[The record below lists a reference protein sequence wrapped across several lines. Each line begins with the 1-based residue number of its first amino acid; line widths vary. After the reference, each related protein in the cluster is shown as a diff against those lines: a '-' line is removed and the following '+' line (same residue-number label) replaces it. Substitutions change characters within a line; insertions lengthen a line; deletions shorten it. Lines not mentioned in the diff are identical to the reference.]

1 MFVMNKNSQD
11 EKRKDYFKIFFVTPM
26 IGLVILICFLIFNQI
41 SLTQKLS
48 TEQVITENN
57 IHAMERILKSDLEF
71 VLSQEMK
78 FDSYF
83 DTVEDSIKSGRLSST
98 IFKDGKET
106 LCQEQLTLLKLKK
119 FEKIM
124 KNKKTQSDIMKIK

>member
-1 MFVMNKNSQD
+1 MTKNSQD

-26 IGLVILICFLIFNQI
+26 IGLAILICFLIFNQI
-41 SLTQKLS
+41 SSTQKLS

-57 IHAMERILKSDLEF
+57 IHAMERILESDNEF
-71 VLSQEMK
+71 IPSQEMK

-83 DTVEDSIKSGRLSST
+83 DNVEDSIKSGRLSST

-106 LCQEQLTLLKLKK
+106 LYQEKLTLLKLKK

-124 KNKKTQSDIMKIK
+124 NNKKTQSDVMKIK

>member
-1 MFVMNKNSQD
+1 MNKNSQD
-11 EKRKDYFKIFFVTPM
+11 NQRKDLFKIFFVTPM
-26 IGLVILICFLIFNQI
+26 IGLVILIAFLIANQL

-57 IHAMERILKSDLEF
+57 IYEMERILESDEEF
-71 VLSQEMK
+71 TSTQEGK

-83 DTVEDSIKSGRLSST
+83 KTVEDSIKSGRLSST

-106 LCQEQLTLLKLKK
+106 LYQEQLTLLKLKK
-119 FEKIM
+119 FEKTM
-124 KNKKTQSDIMKIK
+124 QNKKTQSDVMKIK

>member
-1 MFVMNKNSQD
+1 
-11 EKRKDYFKIFFVTPM
+11 M
-26 IGLVILICFLIFNQI
+26 IGLVILIAFLIANQL

-57 IHAMERILKSDLEF
+57 IYAMERILESDEEF
-71 VLSQEMK
+71 TSTQEGK

-83 DTVEDSIKSGRLSST
+83 KTVEDSIKSGRLSST

-106 LCQEQLTLLKLKK
+106 LYQEQLTLLKLKK
-119 FEKIM
+119 FEKTM
-124 KNKKTQSDIMKIK
+124 QNKKTQSDVMKIK

>member
-1 MFVMNKNSQD
+1 MNNNSQD
-11 EKRKDYFKIFFVTPM
+11 NQEKKDLFKIFFVTPM
-26 IGLVILICFLIFNQI
+26 IGLAILIVFLIFNQL

-57 IHAMERILKSDLEF
+57 IFAMERILESDEEF
-71 VLSQEMK
+71 TSTQEGK

-83 DTVEDSIKSGRLSST
+83 KTVEDSIKFGNLSST

-106 LCQEQLTLLKLKK
+106 LYQEQLTLLKLKK

-124 KNKKTQSDIMKIK
+124 QNKKTQSDVMKIN

>member
-1 MFVMNKNSQD
+1 MNKNSQD
-11 EKRKDYFKIFFVTPM
+11 NQEKKDLFKIFFVTPM
-26 IGLVILICFLIFNQI
+26 IGLAILILFLIFNQL

-57 IHAMERILKSDLEF
+57 IHAMEKILESDEEF
-71 VLSQEMK
+71 IPSQEMK

-83 DTVEDSIKSGRLSST
+83 DNVEDSIKFGKLSST

-106 LCQEQLTLLKLKK
+106 LYQEKLTLLKLKK

-124 KNKKTQSDIMKIK
+124 QNKKTQSDVMKIK

>member
-1 MFVMNKNSQD
+1 MNKNSQD
-11 EKRKDYFKIFFVTPM
+11 NQRKDLFKVFFVTPM

-57 IHAMERILKSDLEF
+57 IHTMERILKSDLEF
-71 VLSQEMK
+71 VPSQEMK

-106 LCQEQLTLLKLKK
+106 LYQEQLTLLKLKK

>member
-1 MFVMNKNSQD
+1 MNKNSQD
-11 EKRKDYFKIFFVTPM
+11 NQEKKDLFKIFFVTPM
-26 IGLVILICFLIFNQI
+26 IGLAILILFLIFNQL

-57 IHAMERILKSDLEF
+57 IHAMEKILESDEEF
-71 VLSQEMK
+71 TSTQEGK

-83 DTVEDSIKSGRLSST
+83 KTVEGIIKSGRLSST

-106 LCQEQLTLLKLKK
+106 LYQEKLTLLKLKK

-124 KNKKTQSDIMKIK
+124 KNKKTQSDILKIK

>member
-1 MFVMNKNSQD
+1 MNKNSQD
-11 EKRKDYFKIFFVTPM
+11 NQRKDLFKFFFVTPM
-26 IGLVILICFLIFNQI
+26 IGLAILIVFLIFNQL

-57 IHAMERILKSDLEF
+57 IYAMERILESDEEF
-71 VLSQEMK
+71 TPTQEGK

-83 DTVEDSIKSGRLSST
+83 KTVEDSIKSGNLSST

-106 LCQEQLTLLKLKK
+106 LYQEQLTLLKLKK

-124 KNKKTQSDIMKIK
+124 QNKKTQSNVMKIK

>member
-1 MFVMNKNSQD
+1 MNKKLQD
-11 EKRKDYFKIFFVTPM
+11 NKRKDYFKIFFVTPM
-26 IGLVILICFLIFNQI
+26 IGLAILICFLIFNQI
-41 SLTQKLS
+41 SSTQKLS

-57 IHAMERILKSDLEF
+57 IHAMERILESDLDF
-71 VLSQEMK
+71 IPSQEMK

-83 DTVEDSIKSGRLSST
+83 DNVEDSVKSGRLSST

-106 LCQEQLTLLKLKK
+106 LYQEKLTLLKLKK

>member
-26 IGLVILICFLIFNQI
+26 IGLVNQI

-106 LCQEQLTLLKLKK
+106 LYQEQLTLLKLKK

>member
-1 MFVMNKNSQD
+1 MTKNSQD

-26 IGLVILICFLIFNQI
+26 IGLAILICFLIFNQI
-41 SLTQKLS
+41 SSTQKLS

-57 IHAMERILKSDLEF
+57 IYTMERILESDLEF
-71 VLSQEMK
+71 IPNQEMK

-106 LCQEQLTLLKLKK
+106 FYQEQLTLLKLKK

>member
-1 MFVMNKNSQD
+1 MNKNSQD
-11 EKRKDYFKIFFVTPM
+11 NQRKDLFKIFFVTPM
-26 IGLVILICFLIFNQI
+26 IGLAILIVFLIFNQL

-57 IHAMERILKSDLEF
+57 IYAMERILESDEEF
-71 VLSQEMK
+71 TLTQEGK

-83 DTVEDSIKSGRLSST
+83 KTVEDSIKSGNLSST

-106 LCQEQLTLLKLKK
+106 LYQEQLTLLKLKK

-124 KNKKTQSDIMKIK
+124 MNKKTQSDILKIK